1 MKKILIEALKFQKLP
16 FSDLYFKENI
26 LLNLVMA
33 NKRNRMFKI
42 EKPQISDD
50 YIKNFEDFFIVI
62 DTGMQNSFILLDKN
76 DYLFLQNANGDTNI
90 CSKMILRYSIFP
102 AIDEE
107 VTSTAIIENKLFVSE
122 TLRIPLLEK
131 EDIKSIIENRFTIN
145 L

>member
-50 YIKNFEDFFIVI
+50 YIKNFEVFFIVI

-107 VTSTAIIENKLFVSE
+107 VTSTAIIENKLFISE
-122 TLRIPLLEK
+122 TLRIPLLKK
-131 EDIKSIIENRFTIN
+131 EDIKSIIEDRFTIN

>member
-42 EKPQISDD
+42 EKPQISDN
-50 YIKNFEDFFIVI
+50 YIENFEDFFTVI
-62 DTGMQNSFILLDKN
+62 DTGMQNSFILLDKD
-76 DYLFLQNANGDTNI
+76 DYLFLQNTSSDTNN

-107 VTSTAIIENKLFVSE
+107 VASTAIIENKLFVSE

-131 EDIKSIIENRFTIN
+131 EDIKSIIKDRITIN

>member
-1 MKKILIEALKFQKLP
+1 MKKFLIEALKFQKLP

-107 VTSTAIIENKLFVSE
+107 VTSTAIIENKLFISE

-131 EDIKSIIENRFTIN
+131 EDIKSIIENRFAIN

>member
-1 MKKILIEALKFQKLP
+1 
-16 FSDLYFKENI
+16 
-26 LLNLVMA
+26 
-33 NKRNRMFKI
+33 MFKI

-76 DYLFLQNANGDTNI
+76 DYLFLQNTNGDANI
-90 CSKMILRYSIFP
+90 RSKMILRYSIFP

-107 VTSTAIIENKLFVSE
+107 VTPTAIIENKLFVSE

-131 EDIKSIIENRFTIN
+131 EDIKSIIEDRLTIN

>member
-76 DYLFLQNANGDTNI
+76 DYLFLQNTNGDANI
-90 CSKMILRYSIFP
+90 RSKMILRYSIFS

-131 EDIKSIIENRFTIN
+131 EDIKSIIEDRFAIN

>member
-42 EKPQISDD
+42 EKPQISDN
-50 YIKNFEDFFIVI
+50 YIENFEDFFTVI

-76 DYLFLQNANGDTNI
+76 DYLFLQNANGDTKI

-131 EDIKSIIENRFTIN
+131 EDIKSIIEDRFAIN

>member
-1 MKKILIEALKFQKLP
+1 MKKFLIEALKFQKLP

-122 TLRIPLLEK
+122 TLRTPLLEK
-131 EDIKSIIENRFTIN
+131 EDIKSIIEDRFAIN

>member
-62 DTGMQNSFILLDKN
+62 DTGMQNSFILLDKD
-76 DYLFLQNANGDTNI
+76 DYLFLQNTSSDTNN

-107 VTSTAIIENKLFVSE
+107 VTPTAIIENKLFVSE

-131 EDIKSIIENRFTIN
+131 EDIKSIIEDRLTIN

>member
-62 DTGMQNSFILLDKN
+62 DTGMQNSFILLDKD
-76 DYLFLQNANGDTNI
+76 DYLFLQNANDDTNI

-131 EDIKSIIENRFTIN
+131 EDIKSIIEDRFTIN

>member
-1 MKKILIEALKFQKLP
+1 MKKNLIEALKFQKLP

-107 VTSTAIIENKLFVSE
+107 VTPTAIIENKLFVSE

-131 EDIKSIIENRFTIN
+131 EDIKSIIEDRLTIN

>member
-50 YIKNFEDFFIVI
+50 YIKNFEIFFIVI

-131 EDIKSIIENRFTIN
+131 EDIKSIIENRFAIN

>member
-62 DTGMQNSFILLDKN
+62 DTGMQNFFILLDKN

-107 VTSTAIIENKLFVSE
+107 VTPTAIIENKLFVSE

-131 EDIKSIIENRFTIN
+131 EDIKSIIEDRLTIN

>member
-1 MKKILIEALKFQKLP
+1 MKKFLIESLKFQKLP

-62 DTGMQNSFILLDKN
+62 NTGMQNYFILLDKN

-90 CSKMILRYSIFP
+90 CSKIILRYSIFP

-131 EDIKSIIENRFTIN
+131 EDIKSIIENRLTIN

>member
-1 MKKILIEALKFQKLP
+1 
-16 FSDLYFKENI
+16 
-26 LLNLVMA
+26 
-33 NKRNRMFKI
+33 MFKI

-50 YIKNFEDFFIVI
+50 SIKNFEDFFIVI

-107 VTSTAIIENKLFVSE
+107 VTSTAIIENKLFISE
-122 TLRIPLLEK
+122 TLRIPLLKK
-131 EDIKSIIENRFTIN
+131 EDIKSIIENRFAIN

>member
-62 DTGMQNSFILLDKN
+62 NTGMQNSFILLDKN

-131 EDIKSIIENRFTIN
+131 EDIKSIIEDRFTIN

>member
-62 DTGMQNSFILLDKN
+62 DTRMQNSFILLDKN

-131 EDIKSIIENRFTIN
+131 EDIKSIIEDRFTIN

>member
-131 EDIKSIIENRFTIN
+131 EDIKSIIENRLTIN

>member
-76 DYLFLQNANGDTNI
+76 DYLFLQNTNGDANI
-90 CSKMILRYSIFP
+90 RSKMILRYSIFP

-131 EDIKSIIENRFTIN
+131 EDIKSIIENRFAIN

>member
-107 VTSTAIIENKLFVSE
+107 VTPTAIIENKLFVSE

-131 EDIKSIIENRFTIN
+131 EDIKSIIEDRLTIN

>member
-1 MKKILIEALKFQKLP
+1 
-16 FSDLYFKENI
+16 
-26 LLNLVMA
+26 MA

-90 CSKMILRYSIFP
+90 CSKIILRYSIFP

-131 EDIKSIIENRFTIN
+131 EDIKSIIENRLTIN

>member
-62 DTGMQNSFILLDKN
+62 DTGMQNSFILLDQN

-131 EDIKSIIENRFTIN
+131 EDIK
-145 L
+145 

>member
-62 DTGMQNSFILLDKN
+62 DTGMQNSFILLTEDRPTLLVVSMK
-76 DYLFLQNANGDTNI
+76 LRSHQI
-90 CSKMILRYSIFP
+90 MI
-102 AIDEE
+102 
-107 VTSTAIIENKLFVSE
+107 
-122 TLRIPLLEK
+122 
-131 EDIKSIIENRFTIN
+131 
-145 L
+145 

>member
-50 YIKNFEDFFIVI
+50 YIKNFEVFFIVI
-62 DTGMQNSFILLDKN
+62 DTGMQNSFILLDKD
-76 DYLFLQNANGDTNI
+76 DYLFLQNTSSDTNN

-107 VTSTAIIENKLFVSE
+107 VASTAIIENKLFVSE

-131 EDIKSIIENRFTIN
+131 EDIKSIIKDRITIN

>member
-62 DTGMQNSFILLDKN
+62 DTGMQNSFILLDKD
-76 DYLFLQNANGDTNI
+76 DYLFLQNTSSDTNN

-131 EDIKSIIENRFTIN
+131 EDIKSIIEDRLTIN

>member
-50 YIKNFEDFFIVI
+50 YIKNFEIFFIVI

-76 DYLFLQNANGDTNI
+76 DYLFLQNASSDTNN

-131 EDIKSIIENRFTIN
+131 EDIKSIIEDRFTIN

>member
-1 MKKILIEALKFQKLP
+1 MKKNLIEALKFQKLP

-26 LLNLVMA
+26 FLNLVMA
-33 NKRNRMFKI
+33 NKRHRMFKI

-122 TLRIPLLEK
+122 TLRMPLLEK
-131 EDIKSIIENRFTIN
+131 EDIKSIIENRLTIN

>member
-62 DTGMQNSFILLDKN
+62 DTGMQNFFILLDKN

-131 EDIKSIIENRFTIN
+131 EDIKSIIEDRFTIN

>member
-107 VTSTAIIENKLFVSE
+107 VTSTAIIENKLFISE
-122 TLRIPLLEK
+122 TLKIPLLKK
-131 EDIKSIIENRFTIN
+131 EDIKSIIENRFAIN

>member
-42 EKPQISDD
+42 KKPQISDD

-76 DYLFLQNANGDTNI
+76 DYLLLQNANGDTNI

-131 EDIKSIIENRFTIN
+131 EDIKSIIKDRITIN

>member
-26 LLNLVMA
+26 LLNLVIA

-131 EDIKSIIENRFTIN
+131 EDIKSIIKDRITIN

>member
-1 MKKILIEALKFQKLP
+1 MKKFLIEALKFQKLP

-50 YIKNFEDFFIVI
+50 YIKNFEIFFIVI

-131 EDIKSIIENRFTIN
+131 EDIKSIIENRFAIN

>member
-107 VTSTAIIENKLFVSE
+107 VTSTAIIENKLFISE
-122 TLRIPLLEK
+122 TLRIPLLKK
-131 EDIKSIIENRFTIN
+131 EDIKSIIENRFAIN

>member
-1 MKKILIEALKFQKLP
+1 
-16 FSDLYFKENI
+16 
-26 LLNLVMA
+26 MA
-33 NKRNRMFKI
+33 NKRHRMFKI

-50 YIKNFEDFFIVI
+50 YIKNFEDFFVVI

-131 EDIKSIIENRFTIN
+131 EDIKSIIENRLTIN
-145 L
+145 YNKFIRRHFMNIRHNWKNKTIIAFIVCIF

>member
-50 YIKNFEDFFIVI
+50 YIKNFEVFFIVI

-131 EDIKSIIENRFTIN
+131 EDIKSIIENRFAIN

>member
-1 MKKILIEALKFQKLP
+1 MKKNLIEALKFQKLP

-62 DTGMQNSFILLDKN
+62 DTGMQNFFILLDKN

-131 EDIKSIIENRFTIN
+131 EDIKSIIEDRFTIN

>member
-1 MKKILIEALKFQKLP
+1 MKKFLIKTLKFQKLP
-16 FSDLYFKENI
+16 FSDFFFKDNV
-26 LLNLVMA
+26 LLTLVIS
-33 NKRNRMFKI
+33 NKHNRMFKI

-76 DYLFLQNANGDTNI
+76 DYLFLQNTNGDANI
-90 CSKMILRYSIFP
+90 RSKMILRYSIFP

-107 VTSTAIIENKLFVSE
+107 VTPTAIIENKLFVSE

-131 EDIKSIIENRFTIN
+131 EDIKSIIEDRFTIN

>member
-1 MKKILIEALKFQKLP
+1 MKKNLIEALKFQKLP

-131 EDIKSIIENRFTIN
+131 EDIKSIIEDRFTIN

>member
-50 YIKNFEDFFIVI
+50 YIKNFEIFFIVI

>member
-42 EKPQISDD
+42 ERPKITDD
-50 YIKNFEDFFIVI
+50 YIKNFEIFFIVI

-131 EDIKSIIENRFTIN
+131 EDIKSIIEDRFAIN